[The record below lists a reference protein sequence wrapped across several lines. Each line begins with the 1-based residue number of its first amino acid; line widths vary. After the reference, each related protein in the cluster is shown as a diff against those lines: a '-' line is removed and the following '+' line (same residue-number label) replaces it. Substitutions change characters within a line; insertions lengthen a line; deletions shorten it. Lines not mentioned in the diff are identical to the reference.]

1 MRFVAVATSI
11 ECRAESIRL
20 FRYYLY
26 NSITMFMFMWFSAP
40 GEIGGVNIKIQNMT
54 VFLDNQCTRV
64 LVYPA
69 QLCV

>member
-1 MRFVAVATSI
+1 MGFAAVAASI
-11 ECRAESIRL
+11 ECRTEFIRL
-20 FRYYLY
+20 FRYYFY
-26 NSITMFMFMWFSAP
+26 NFMTMFMFIWFSAP
-40 GEIGGVNIKIQNMT
+40 GETGGVNIKIQNMT